1 MLNMLNKLKFQEE
14 KGVVNDLLGLGNE
27 KAHLGYSR
35 LDFMGLLSYDLVRFS

>member
-14 KGVVNDLLGLGNE
+14 KGVVKDLLGLRKE

-35 LDFMGLLSYDLVRFS
+35 LDFMGLLSYDLVPFS